1 MRLRQLENFIAV
13 CNLGSISQAAERMH
27 VAQPALGLQVRGLED
42 EMGAQ
47 LLERH
52 ARGVRPTEAGLLV
65 VEWATHTVANAK
77 ALKQRLRIA
86 SSGINGT
93 LTLGLTPSMAAAFAL
108 PVLQEVQ
115 CELPNLRLHLTE
127 ALGHLLRD
135 WVKAGRVDLAL
146 VFDGPGSATAGT
158 AKLLTE
164 SLYFV
169 TAHGSPQAKNGPITL
184 AEALEHP
191 LAIARVGDSLRMAVE
206 HAASSLDLPLDV
218 EYEIQSINVILQLV
232 RSGLAST
239 ILPMPMVM
247 DHLRAGDLVAQRI
260 ESPALTRDL
269 HWLVSDKAAPATAA
283 VQGLVERVLQNQRSN
298 PLLNEAYEM
307 AAIVEI

>member
-52 ARGVRPTEAGLLV
+52 ARGVRPTPAGLLV
-65 VEWATHTVANAK
+65 VEWATQTVANAK
-77 ALKQRLRIA
+77 ALKQQLGVAA
-86 SSGINGT
+86 SGLAGS
-93 LTLGLTPSMAAAFAL
+93 LTLGLTPSVAAAFAL
-108 PVLQEVQ
+108 PILQEVQ
-115 CELPNLRLHLTE
+115 RALPNLRLHLTE

-135 WVKAGRVDLAL
+135 GVKAGRVDLAL
-146 VFDGPGSATAGT
+146 VFDSLGSSPSGAG
-158 AKLLTE
+158 KLLTE

-169 TAHGSPQAKNGPITL
+169 TASGSPQAQGGSIAL

-191 LAIARVGDSLRMAVE
+191 LAIAGAGDSLRMAAE
-206 HAASSLDLPLDV
+206 HAAKSLDLPLDV
-218 EYEIQSINVILQLV
+218 EYEIQSVNVILKLV
-232 RSGLAST
+232 RSKLAST

-247 DHLRAGDLVAQRI
+247 DHLRAGDLVARRI

-269 HWLVSDKAAPATAA
+269 HWLASANAAPAAA
-283 VQGLVERVLQNQRSN
+283 ALQGLVERVMQNQRSD

-307 AAIVEI
+307 AAIV